1 MQIPGQPVTMHY
13 LRESLVT
20 TEDINVARVEIL
32 TSESSE
38 RLMQSLA
45 NQEYWQDYLRAT
57 YSGRFRAL
65 VDAQREFLEAY
76 DRLVAGGSIDELT
89 YLERC
94 NELKTDL
101 EVREHAL
108 IEQLTAEAYS
118 RWSV

>member
-1 MQIPGQPVTMHY
+1 
-13 LRESLVT
+13 
-20 TEDINVARVEIL
+20 
-32 TSESSE
+32 
-38 RLMQSLA
+38 
-45 NQEYWQDYLRAT
+45 
-57 YSGRFRAL
+57 
-65 VDAQREFLEAY
+65 
-76 DRLVAGGSIDELT
+76 VAGSSIDELT